1 MTITEIKELV
11 DKTKDYT
18 KDEMYNVSTHLK
30 FFDRVNY
37 VAWVEKLLGIKLAL

>member
-1 MTITEIKELV
+1 MTILQIKELIE
-11 DKTKDYT
+11 KTKDST

-37 VAWVEKLLGIKLAL
+37 VIWVEKLLGIKLST